1 MPIQVRYATESLA
14 STLAS
19 VNIASFAGQGFIES
33 AFSNVADDAIFELKR
48 KRYLQKLAHPKT
60 HVLAAVDED
69 SGEIVGCAR
78 WVFPGEEVGSQLSSE
93 EAAAEARAELALP
106 EGTNRGI
113 YDGFFQV
120 LKEKGEKY
128 YREDDIGMQSQQFSG
143 FAFSRPF
150 LFFLVRSIDPSAVLE
165 FLATRPDQQGRG
177 VGKALLR
184 WGMDL
189 ADKQQRRIYLEAT
202 TPGFP
207 LYAKMGWKALEEAEI
222 DYTQWGGEGRQVL
235 TLMARDPLPCS

>member
-19 VNIASFAGQGFIES
+19 INIASFAGQGFIES
-33 AFSNVADDAIFELKR
+33 AFTNVADDAIFELKR

-93 EAAAEARAELALP
+93 EAAAEAGAELALP

-128 YREDDIGMQSQQFSG
+128 YREDDI
-143 FAFSRPF
+143 
-150 LFFLVRSIDPSAVLE
+150 VLE

-207 LYAKMGWKALEEAEI
+207 LYAKMGWRALEEAEI

-235 TLMARDPLPCS
+235 TLMARDPLPFS

>member
-1 MPIQVRYATESLA
+1 MPIQVRYASESLA

-19 VNIASFAGQGFIES
+19 INITSFAGQGFIENT
-33 AFSNVADDAIFELKR
+33 FSNVADDAIFELKR

-78 WVFPGEEVGSQLSSE
+78 WVFPGEEVGSQLGSE
-93 EAAAEARAELALP
+93 EAAAEAGAELALP

-128 YREDDIGMQSQQFSG
+128 YREDDI
-143 FAFSRPF
+143 
-150 LFFLVRSIDPSAVLE
+150 VLE

-222 DYTQWGGEGRQVL
+222 DYTQWGGEGKQVL
-235 TLMARDPLPCS
+235 TLMARDPLPC